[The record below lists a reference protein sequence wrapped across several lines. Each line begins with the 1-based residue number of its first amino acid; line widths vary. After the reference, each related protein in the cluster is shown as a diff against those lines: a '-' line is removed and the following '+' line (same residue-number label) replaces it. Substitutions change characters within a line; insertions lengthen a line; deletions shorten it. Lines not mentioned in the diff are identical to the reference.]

1 LTVQTC
7 ELLWLGSGTSGYY
20 PAQKLKMPKVTMH
33 AGDRDDALGKVT
45 SVDETC
51 PICGGDDIGC
61 LYGDWYLGDDE
72 SAGDTASA
80 A

>member
-1 LTVQTC
+1 LIVQTC
-7 ELLWLGSGTSGYY
+7 ELLWLGSGTPGYY
-20 PAQKLKMPKVTMH
+20 RPRCRRWRTSH
-33 AGDRDDALGKVT
+33 ADRRDEALGRVT

-72 SAGDTASA
+72 TDSDTLSA

>member
-1 LTVQTC
+1 MIVQTFG
-7 ELLWLGSGTSGYY
+7 LLRLGSGTSGYY
-20 PAQKLKMPKVTMH
+20 RAQMVRMANVTVN
-33 AGDRDDALGKVT
+33 AGWRDAALGRVT

-72 SAGDTASA
+72 PTADTLSA

>member
-1 LTVQTC
+1 
-7 ELLWLGSGTSGYY
+7 
-20 PAQKLKMPKVTMH
+20 MPNVTMH
-33 AGDRDDALGKVT
+33 AGDRDDALARVT

-72 SAGDTASA
+72 STDDTASA

>member
-1 LTVQTC
+1 MPNVTV
-7 ELLWLGSGTSGYY
+7 
-20 PAQKLKMPKVTMH
+20 H
-33 AGDRDDALGKVT
+33 ADERDEALGRVA
-45 SVDETC
+45 SVDDIC

-72 SAGDTASA
+72 STGDTASA